1 VIDVGGNISSTVN
14 ATGSDEQPEIDRS
27 VTVNE

>member
-1 VIDVGGNISSTVN
+1 VIDVGGNISTVN